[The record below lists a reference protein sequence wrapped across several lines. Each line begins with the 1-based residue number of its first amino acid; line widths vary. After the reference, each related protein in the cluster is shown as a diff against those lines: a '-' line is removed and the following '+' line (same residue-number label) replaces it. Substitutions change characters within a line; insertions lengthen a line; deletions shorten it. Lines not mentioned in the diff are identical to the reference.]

1 MEKVELYT
9 HKDHKELSAFLPIY
23 MHSLRIESVLD
34 FDLYLY
40 NSGRMVLFRASHLPF
55 SEKVRE
61 SLLERDIKRLYISRD
76 QRRQYQEYVESN
88 IDCILNDSDIDNF
101 TKVSIIYDSAKELLQ
116 DIFADPTRG
125 KNIKRS
131 QELVESTVLFILGG
145 QNALHNMLRVMSFD
159 YSIYSHSINVCTFSI
174 ALAHAIGIEKSK
186 DLIELGTGAIL
197 HDIGKVK
204 VPNEILFKPG
214 PLSQSEMDTVREHPK
229 WGVEIVSKTDLI
241 PPASYFPI
249 KEHHERQNGSGYPD
263 HLEGDAIHHY
273 GRIVAIADA
282 FDAMTTQRIYR
293 GAQSS
298 FDTLKIMFDDE
309 LGYDRDLLEIFTHIM
324 GPLPK

>member
-1 MEKVELYT
+1 MENVELYI
-9 HKDHKELSAFLPIY
+9 HKDHKKLSAYLPIY
-23 MHSLRIESVLD
+23 LHSLRLESLLD

-55 SEKVRE
+55 SEKARDT
-61 SLLERDIKRLYISRD
+61 LLERDIKRLYISQD

-88 IDCILNDSDIDNF
+88 INEILGDPDIDNF
-101 TKVSIIYDSAKELLQ
+101 TKVSIIYDSAKELLK
-116 DIFADPTRG
+116 DIFDDPTKG

-131 QELVESTVLFILGG
+131 KDLVESTVLYILGG

-159 YSIYSHSINVCTFSI
+159 YSIYTHSVNVCTFAM
-174 ALAHAIGIEKSK
+174 ALAHAIGIEKSQ

-204 VPNEILFKPG
+204 IPNEILFKPG
-214 PLSQSEMDTVREHPK
+214 PLDPDEMETVRAHPN
-229 WGVEIVSKTDLI
+229 WGVELVSQTDLI
-241 PPASYFPI
+241 PSASYIPI
-249 KEHHERQNGSGYPD
+249 KQHHERQNGSGYPD
-263 HLEGDAIHHY
+263 RLEGDDIHPY
-273 GRIVAIADA
+273 GRIVAIADS

-298 FDTLKIMFDDE
+298 FTALKTMFEND
-309 LGYDRDLLEIFTHIM
+309 LGYDQDLLQIFTHLL
-324 GPLPK
+324 GPHAK